1 MLAVFV
7 LLPLKSVLTPRKY
20 PQNPGFSENRTKK
33 ERAQL
38 ASSQKQNRGLSC
50 TLRFVILLLNL
61 NGPVNRAL
69 DDRQKF
75 FRAEFARQ
83 CQSILTCFASVLR
96 DNCLTFRASFTFAP
110 KVSKPG
116 QSLIFAIQHYP
127 STLYISYFLNG
138 MSLYAGRLNF
148 IIHIFRLVL
157 KSGLSYNKEK
167 ALF

>member
-33 ERAQL
+33 ERAQI

-75 FRAEFARQ
+75 FRAEFQLVADPLPQ
-83 CQSILTCFASVLR
+83 CA
-96 DNCLTFRASFTFAP
+96 
-110 KVSKPG
+110 
-116 QSLIFAIQHYP
+116 
-127 STLYISYFLNG
+127 FLPHD
-138 MSLYAGRLNF
+138 LW
-148 IIHIFRLVL
+148 I
-157 KSGLSYNKEK
+157 ED
-167 ALF
+167 